1 MDAQVGVSKCRG
13 FTLLELL
20 VTLSIAAI
28 LLAVGVPSYVTFID
42 NNLSPLKPMICS
54 IVSIWRAVRR
64 LNVAL
69 RYAWSRLL
77 AATGVAVLLV
87 LLSRLGIGIRH

>member
-1 MDAQVGVSKCRG
+1 MNGKVGLSKGRG

-42 NNLSPLKPMICS
+42 NNRIT
-54 IVSIWRAVRR
+54 A
-64 LNVAL
+64 
-69 RYAWSRLL
+69 
-77 AATGVAVLLV
+77 
-87 LLSRLGIGIRH
+87 